1 MWYTNNNDVDVYFS
15 NAHGATIRLV
25 PGQRVQMGKSFIES
39 ALKANV
45 LVEPD
50 NGQVATPGKSE
61 ADIRAEVEAKVR
73 AEIEAKVRAEMGA
86 AAKDTPSD
94 NPSIPTVTEQPDLPG
109 VEPALVVTPVVAPA
123 TATAKSASAR
133 NRH

>member
-61 ADIRAEVEAKVR
+61 ADIRAEVEAKLR
-73 AEIEAKVRAEMGA
+73 AEIEAKVRAEMEA
-86 AAKDTPSD
+86 AARVASSETPAVFD
-94 NPSIPTVTEQPDLPG
+94 LQPPEVTPETEPT
-109 VEPALVVTPVVAPA
+109 LVVTPVAAPS
-123 TATAKSASAR
+123 KSAR